1 MSMSSLARLALSFLL
16 PAFCQLTPCAFAD
29 IQPGGKLDGKL
40 SIILRLAPQNWH
52 ISSASLAETALAVGK
67 LSPSSFWKA
76 SLALFE
82 QQQQFLNVL
91 AQELTSRQIREKAAE
106 GTASTRLILNS
117 SLLQRV

>member
-1 MSMSSLARLALSFLL
+1 ML
-16 PAFCQLTPCAFAD
+16 PALCQLTPCASAD

-82 QQQQFLNVL
+82 QQPQFLNVL
-91 AQELTSRQIREKAAE
+91 AQELTARQIREKAAE
-106 GTASTRLILNS
+106 STSSRILLDN